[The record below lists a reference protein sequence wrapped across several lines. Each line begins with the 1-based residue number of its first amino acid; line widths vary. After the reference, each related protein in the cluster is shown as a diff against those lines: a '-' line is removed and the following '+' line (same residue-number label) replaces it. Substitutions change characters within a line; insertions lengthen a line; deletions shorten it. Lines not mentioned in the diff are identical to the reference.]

1 MKKIIFTLAA
11 IAISIVGF
19 SQAAFVFPSP
29 TNANATMD
37 LYIDVAQTTGG
48 LKTIL
53 GNHPEE
59 VDSVYLWTWQPTGD
73 EFQLCG
79 NGEWGNS
86 NNCKLLTHVS
96 GLLYKMTMVPT
107 TYYSCTPLQLFQNG
121 ISCLAKLKNGNAY
134 DSDGVGEAKTEDLHV
149 DVVPAL
155 CADRICFFP
164 EAAKQDD
171 FFSITYDNTQ
181 ETDVNLQILGSD
193 ECYIYLRAWILGSD
207 FTFYET
213 ASLTNFTTTPSLKM
227 NEIAPGQFRKTF
239 IPEDLLP
246 IPIGSQIVKLSFII
260 GKPGYYPNP
269 QIYQNYFLLDCE

>member
-1 MKKIIFTLAA
+1 MKKILFTLAA
-11 IAISIVGF
+11 LAISVVGF

-59 VDSVYLWTWQPTGD
+59 VDSVYMWTWQPAGPS
-73 EFQLCG
+73 CG
-79 NGEWGNS
+79 NGEWGAS
-86 NNCKLLTHVS
+86 NNCMLLTHVS

-171 FFSITYDNTQ
+171 FLSITYDNLQ
-181 ETDVNLQILGSD
+181 ETDVNLQNLGTD
-193 ECYIYLRAWILGSD
+193 ECYIFLRAFTGT
-207 FTFYET
+207 FTFFDVAPA
-213 ASLTNFTTTPSLKM
+213 ASAGSTPALKM
-227 NEIAPGQFRKTF
+227 NEIAPGKFRKTF
-239 IPEDLLP
+239 IPEDFLP
-246 IPIGSQIVKLSFII
+246 IPDASTITKIGFYIV
-260 GKPGYYPNP
+260 KPGYTPNP
-269 QIYQNYFLLDCE
+269 PPYQYYFPLNCQ

>member
-1 MKKIIFTLAA
+1 MKKILFTLAA
-11 IAISIVGF
+11 FAISVVGF

-59 VDSVYLWTWQPTGD
+59 IDSVYMWTWQPAGPS
-73 EFQLCG
+73 CG

-86 NNCKLLTHVS
+86 NTCMRLTHVS
-96 GLLYKMTMVPT
+96 GLLYKMTFVPT

-134 DSDGVGEAKTEDLHV
+134 GSEGVGEAKTEDLHV
-149 DVVPAL
+149 DIVPAL

-171 FFSITYDNTQ
+171 YFSISYDNTQ
-181 ETDVNLQILGSD
+181 EADVNLQNLGAD
-193 ECYIYLRAWILGSD
+193 ECYIFLRAFTGT
-207 FTFYET
+207 FTFFDVAPIANVT
-213 ASLTNFTTTPSLKM
+213 STPSLKM
-227 NEIAPGQFRKTF
+227 TEIAPGKFRKTF
-239 IPEDLLP
+239 IPEDFLP
-246 IPIGSQIVKLSFII
+246 VPDGSTITKIGFYIV
-260 GKPGYYPNP
+260 KPGYTPNP
-269 QIYQNYFLLDCE
+269 PPYQYYIPLNCQ

>member
-1 MKKIIFTLAA
+1 MKKILFILAA
-11 IAISIVGF
+11 ISISYVGF

-59 VDSVYLWTWQPTGD
+59 VDSVYMWTWQPAGPN
-73 EFQLCG
+73 CG

-86 NNCKLLTHVS
+86 NNCMLLTHVS

-107 TYYSCTPLQLFQNG
+107 AYYACTPLQLFQNG

-134 DSDGVGEAKTEDLHV
+134 GSDGVGEAKTEDLHV
-149 DVVPAL
+149 DIVPAL

-164 EAAKQDD
+164 ELAKQDD
-171 FFSITYDNTQ
+171 FLSISYDNSQ
-181 ETDVNLQILGSD
+181 ETNLNLQNLGAD
-193 ECYIYLRAWILGSD
+193 DCYIFLRAFTGT
-207 FTFYET
+207 FTFFDVAPIANVT
-213 ASLTNFTTTPSLKM
+213 STPSLKM
-227 NEIAPGQFRKTF
+227 KEIEPGKFRKTF
-239 IPEDLLP
+239 IPEDFFP
-246 IPIGSQIVKLSFII
+246 IPDGSTITKIGFYIV
-260 GKPGYYPNP
+260 KPGYTPNP
-269 QIYQNYFLLDCE
+269 PPYQYYYPLNCQ